1 MALPRI
7 HICNVTY
14 RELHGTLVLSRLPL
28 PSRSACVSSIN
39 GVITSSIILI
49 IRYVFFP
56 IELLAALSQEN
67 WCRQRPVHVVVRAS
81 DELEKVRTQE
91 IQDYTKRN

>member
-14 RELHGTLVLSRLPL
+14 RELHGTFVLTRLSL
-28 PSRSACVSSIN
+28 LSRSACVSSIN

-49 IRYVFFP
+49 IRYVFVP
-56 IELLAALSQEN
+56 TELLEAFSQEN

-91 IQDYTKRN
+91 IQDYTKQN